1 MKHVF
6 FLLILCT
13 CTLLGITACN
23 DDLPNELIEIQLNKE
38 DEFWR
43 PKIDEHQLV
52 VIDNREA
59 YNELVG
65 ISDVNINFR
74 KYALV
79 LIKGTSP
86 NRIYKLNADI
96 LEKANDS
103 YILYINVDYGAFIQF
118 AFEEWFRSYLVPQG
132 IADKIELNISY
143 LNKEQ

>member
-13 CTLLGITACN
+13 CILLGITACN

-38 DEFWR
+38 DKFWR

-59 YNELVG
+59 YNELVD

-79 LIKGTSP
+79 LIAVG
-86 NRIYKLNADI
+86 IDI
-96 LEKANDS
+96 PYHVHIASMDVPYNQIEHPSVELG
-103 YILYINVDYGAFIQF
+103 YGLGLAH
-118 AFEEWFRSYLVPQG
+118 LLP
-132 IADKIELNISY
+132 
-143 LNKEQ
+143 EQQPRNPD